1 LLMLACCSTK
11 TPEREAMEAFIV
23 ACLDAATL
31 RLDDGVSDAR
41 SVALSLRAPCDPE
54 FARSRD
60 VFARNMNPAGAEIF
74 HREDDAV
81 FMRIAMVV
89 VLGERG
95 KRRGPGSAVGI

>member
-1 LLMLACCSTK
+1 
-11 TPEREAMEAFIV
+11 METFI

-41 SVALSLRAPCDPE
+41 IVALRLRAPCEPE

-74 HREDDAV
+74 HREIINW
-81 FMRIAMVV
+81 FMRLAMT
-89 VLGERG
+89 
-95 KRRGPGSAVGI
+95 